1 MWTVRECG
9 KPRRGGVSRK
19 NGIRSSAVD
28 AERGY
33 SEDRWYADDRSSS
46 YPDTDWRESRGE
58 SRRGGYD
65 DGRPPAQRGGY
76 PDPGFSGFGSPGYAD
91 PGYGTQREPAFD
103 AGYDPRAAGAPA
115 GPAGAAGAG
124 LYGPRPA
131 DRPALP
137 PPVEPT
143 RPVSGARSGRG
154 DEGVYRSGGDES
166 VYRSR
171 KPLHAAI
178 LGIFLGLFELIMLL
192 QFLKGITGFDLHR
205 VLAGG
210 LMLMGL
216 PAFGIGFYALLTG
229 AAHGG
234 PRAFGKTPLAYLP
247 VGMILMVAAGAAA

>member
-1 MWTVRECG
+1 
-9 KPRRGGVSRK
+9 
-19 NGIRSSAVD
+19 VD

-33 SEDRWYADDRSSS
+33 SEDRWYADDRS
-46 YPDTDWRESRGE
+46 YPEPDWRESRGE
-58 SRRGGYD
+58 PRRGGYD
-65 DGRPPAQRGGY
+65 EARPPAQRGGY
-76 PDPGFSGFGSPGYAD
+76 PEPGFSGFGSPGYAD

-103 AGYDPRAAGAPA
+103 PAYDPRA
-115 GPAGAAGAG
+115 GAAPGGPPGGG

-143 RPVSGARSGRG
+143 RSESRSSRSG
-154 DEGVYRSGGDES
+154 DEGVYRSGGEEA

-171 KPLHAAI
+171 KPLHAAA

-192 QFLKGITGFDLHR
+192 QFLKGITSFDLHR

-210 LMLMGL
+210 LMVMGL

-234 PRAFGKTPLAYLP
+234 PKAFLKTPLAYLP